1 LTRIKRSSEGRGRVI
16 EDIFV
21 LKETAM
27 KRAMMIIAAAAFA
40 ASAALAQG
48 PGPGKGA
55 GKGPGWSFNGD
66 NTRGWSIMSRD
77 ERTEHRNK
85 MLSMKSY
92 EECVAYMEEHREV
105 MEARAQER
113 GRPMPGQTAQNMCER
128 MKQAGRFG

>member
-1 LTRIKRSSEGRGRVI
+1 LIGIKGCSEERCKVI
-16 EDIFV
+16 KGIFV
-21 LKETAM
+21 LKGTAM

-66 NTRGWSIMSRD
+66 NTRGWSMMSRE

-85 MLSMKSY
+85 MMSMTSY
-92 EECVAYMEEHREV
+92 DECVAYTEEHRKL

-113 GRPMPGQTAQNMCER
+113 GRSMPGQPAQNMCER
-128 MKQAGRFG
+128 MKRAGRFG